1 MTLQQ
6 VFSNAHVTAYACTM
20 DDIVKLSRK
29 TFKKQR
35 CHELRVNTALHTHGK
50 LEGPKQVFSAGVC
63 KRTRVLVDGYSR
75 VEAYLNGDVQ
85 VEGDVLLMVYQV
97 DNLNES
103 LERLYDQF
111 DNRKASKY
119 KRDYIAGGLRNAG
132 FNMRDMTSGL
142 LLKGALTLAVTSAS
156 GIQDT
161 RRAATRMAKGIKRL
175 NSLDMTYNH
184 RTVSAGVL
192 AGFIAIA
199 QYESNMEI
207 ATAFIRGIHA
217 HRYLASDKA
226 DQRIAKFQTFH
237 EDRKATR
244 TCAGV
249 ENINSIRDA
258 LLTEYVQYKR
268 LSLKQPAL
276 RGRARVTLKE
286 FVSLSKAA

>member
-1 MTLQQ
+1 MSLTKIHSNGQVT
-6 VFSNAHVTAYACTM
+6 VFSGTM

-35 CHELRVNTALHTHGK
+35 CHEVRVNTALHTHGK
-50 LEGPKQVFSAGVC
+50 LEGPKQVFSAGEC

-85 VEGDVLLMVYQV
+85 VEGEVILMVYKV
-97 DNLNES
+97 ANLQDA

-132 FNMRDMTSGL
+132 FNMRDMSSGL
-142 LLKGALTLAVTSAS
+142 LLKGALTLAVVSAA
-156 GIQDT
+156 GIPDT

-175 NSLDMTYNH
+175 NSLDMAYNH

-199 QYESNMEI
+199 QYEANMEI
-207 ATAFIRGIHA
+207 AASFIRGIHA
-217 HRYLASDKA
+217 HRYLATDKA

-244 TCAGV
+244 TCSGA
-249 ENINSIRDA
+249 ENIASIRDA
-258 LLTEYVQYKR
+258 LLLEYVQYKR
-268 LSLKQPAL
+268 ISLKQPAL
-276 RGRARVTLKE
+276 RGRARVTLDE
-286 FVSLSKAA
+286 FVSLLKAA